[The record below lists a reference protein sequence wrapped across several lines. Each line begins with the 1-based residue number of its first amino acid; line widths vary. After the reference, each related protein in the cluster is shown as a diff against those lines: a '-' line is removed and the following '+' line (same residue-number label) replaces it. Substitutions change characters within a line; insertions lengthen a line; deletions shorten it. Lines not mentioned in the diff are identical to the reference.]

1 MARALA
7 EPRGTPQA
15 SASPPPSRG
24 RRELLQK
31 RRLQLVGQVGALP
44 WEGVAV
50 RLAAEMA
57 IGGGLAIDRPVEA
70 EMGADALGRQADE
83 LRDQLFERRLGHAL
97 GRGAVQVDI
106 DRQRLG
112 DADRVAALEDRKST
126 RLNSSH

>member
-24 RRELLQK
+24 RRELLRK

-57 IGGGLAIDRPVEA
+57 IGGGLAIARPVEA
-70 EMGADALGRQADE
+70 EMGVDALGRQTDE
-83 LRDQLFERRLGHAL
+83 LREQLLESRLVYSL
-97 GRGAVQVDI
+97 GPGCLPVDK
-106 DRQRLG
+106 DPTSQK
-112 DADRVAALEDRKST
+112 AT
-126 RLNSSH
+126 T

>member
-1 MARALA
+1 
-7 EPRGTPQA
+7 
-15 SASPPPSRG
+15 
-24 RRELLQK
+24 
-31 RRLQLVGQVGALP
+31 
-44 WEGVAV
+44 
-50 RLAAEMA
+50 MA

-112 DADRVAALEDRKST
+112 DADRVAELDRAAARQPRGDDILSSEERRAGDECVRTYRSRWSTSPYKKIKIKSK
-126 RLNSSH
+126 NN